1 MSAGAVVWARSDEFL
16 VVGTVCLFLIP
27 FAIIGFGTFNRNR
40 RHRMFIL
47 HQFGAKVKHFL
58 EYFECL
64 GGYIYPLVHLI
75 FYWSFC
81 SCVRSDPYLLSNR
94 LILGS
99 ADDDEQILVIF
110 TLLAAVPIAL
120 FVTLEMFLTVQ
131 KTDQIQPEAWAL
143 VKFKTCDVTVRT
155 TYGIYLVM
163 YVIAGTAT
171 LRRRPT
177 ELNSFCHLTF

>member
-1 MSAGAVVWARSDEFL
+1 
-16 VVGTVCLFLIP
+16 
-27 FAIIGFGTFNRNR
+27 
-40 RHRMFIL
+40 
-47 HQFGAKVKHFL
+47 
-58 EYFECL
+58 
-64 GGYIYPLVHLI
+64 VHLI
-75 FYWSFC
+75 LYWSFC
-81 SCVRSDPYLLSNR
+81 SCVPSDPYLLSNC

-163 YVIAGTAT
+163 YVIAGTAS
-171 LRRRPT
+171 LSRRPT
-177 ELNSFCHLTF
+177 ELNSFCHLT